1 MKKQLLNES
10 EIRKMMKF
18 ANIGALTDGFVSR
31 LDEAAETTPLE
42 EDETLEEEEELEEGL
57 VDDVSKAAEKAG
69 KVVDKAKKKR
79 DKKEKQKNEGMY
91 ADRDEDAMEE
101 GLLDEQEEDDMDM
114 DVPEEDDLGMDM
126 EDDAPGGEMELSE
139 EEADVLIALGE
150 RLAGARGG
158 DMGDDMGMDDM
169 GMDDTGDMPEEEE
182 EMMEEDLVNEVSRR
196 VSARLLAMR
205 K

>member
-69 KVVDKAKKKR
+69 KVVKKAKERR
-79 DKKEKQKNEGMY
+79 DKKEKQKNEGMH

>member
-18 ANIGALTDGFVSR
+18 ANIGALTDGFVDR
-31 LDEAAETTPLE
+31 LDESAETTPLE
-42 EDETLEEEEELEEGL
+42 EDETLNEEEEELEEGL
-57 VDDVSKAAEKAG
+57 VDDVKKAADKAS

-79 DKKEKQKNEGMY
+79 DKKDEQNEGMH

-101 GLLDEQEEDDMDM
+101 GLLDEQEEDDL

-139 EEADVLIALGE
+139 E
-150 RLAGARGG
+150 
-158 DMGDDMGMDDM
+158 
-169 GMDDTGDMPEEEE
+169 
-182 EMMEEDLVNEVSRR
+182 
-196 VSARLLAMR
+196 
-205 K
+205 